1 MLHWTSLHVILRA
14 IRRLSRFAR
23 YANTRGTRLIL
34 GVEFHHS
41 MVRSF
46 TIKTEEQTKHSSQWK
61 SPVITALGF
70 LMEVVSLS
78 TDGTALIYPKNKNVV
93 WFGSW
98 DYGKHALYF
107 SSSPLD
113 FFYILFYFLV
123 FFFLFCCFRAAP
135 VAFGSS
141 QARGRIKAAAT
152 SLGHSHSNTWFEL
165 DLWPTLQLMATL
177 DP

>member
-1 MLHWTSLHVILRA
+1 MHIHIYTCIYYRSTWEPPGKSMLHWTSLHVILRA

-34 GVEFHHS
+34 GIEFHHS

-107 SSSPLD
+107 SSSSLH
-113 FFYILFYFLV
+113 FLYILFYFLV
-123 FFFLFCCFRAAP
+123 FFFFFVVLGPHLWHLEAP
-135 VAFGSS
+135 
-141 QARGRIKAAAT
+141 R
-152 SLGHSHSNTWFEL
+152 LGVESK
-165 DLWPTLQLMATL
+165 LQLPA
-177 DP
+177 